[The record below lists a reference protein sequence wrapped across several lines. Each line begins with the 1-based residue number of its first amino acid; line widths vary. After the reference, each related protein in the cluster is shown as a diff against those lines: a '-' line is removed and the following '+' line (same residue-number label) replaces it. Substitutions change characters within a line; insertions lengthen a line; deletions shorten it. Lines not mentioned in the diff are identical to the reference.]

1 VRGDGASGYRLAVQ
15 IRELDPR
22 DDAAYDSF
30 YAVYAAAE
38 SLGRP
43 HATTYSRDEV
53 RAMLLSSGSS
63 SRRRAFVGTV
73 GDAVVAV
80 GDLELPLLDNTHL
93 AELAVHVRPDQRRRG
108 WGRSMAAHLR
118 AEARAEGRR
127 LASAWVH
134 GGLLDPDGRLVARSA
149 GSYFC
154 AAVGLEE
161 RNVDV
166 HRILALPVADNRLV
180 ELAEQA
186 AAAQVGYQLVGW
198 SGACPEQYVAAYLSL
213 KEAMLAEAPLGD
225 VEREPERWTEQ
236 RLRESEAEIRAMGR
250 VLHVVG
256 AVAPGGQMVAHNEVS
271 RGNGKHARLW
281 NWDTLV
287 LPGHRGHRL
296 GLAVKVR
303 NVQRVQSLH
312 PDARELHTFNAVQ
325 NAPMV
330 AINDLLGFRPVEQT
344 GEWQGPLDQ
353 MTV

>member
-1 VRGDGASGYRLAVQ
+1 VR

-22 DDAAYDSF
+22 DESAYDRF

-43 HATTYSRDEV
+43 DATTYSRDEV
-53 RAMLLSSGSS
+53 RARLLSSGSTI
-63 SRRRAFVGTV
+63 RRRAFLGRV

-80 GDLELPLLDNTHL
+80 GALELPLLDNTHL
-93 AELAVHVRPDQRRRG
+93 AELAVHVHPDQRRRG
-108 WGRSMAAHLR
+108 CGRAMAAHLR

-134 GGLLDPDGRLVARSA
+134 GGVLDSDGRLVERSA

-154 AAVGLEE
+154 SAVGLQE

-166 HRILALPVADNRLV
+166 HRILGLPVADDRLT
-180 ELAEQA
+180 ELAQLA
-186 AAAQVGYQLVGW
+186 AGAHQGYELVDW
-198 SGACPEQYVAAYLSL
+198 SGACPERHVPAYLSL
-213 KEAMLAEAPLGD
+213 KEAMLAEAPLGE
-225 VEREPERWTEQ
+225 VELEPERWTEK

-250 VLHVVG
+250 VLYVVG
-256 AVAPGGQMVAHNEVS
+256 AVAPGGEMVAHNEVVRS
-271 RGNGKHARLW
+271 NSTRARLW

-344 GEWQGPLDQ
+344 GEWQAPLDQ
-353 MTV
+353 LTI